1 MQKEQDKNLREFLRY
16 AKLDHGLDIQSIAR
30 VADIQMN
37 AQRRS
42 AAMNITSITGDM
54 SELESPIAGT
64 PVIIEEKLPKNV
76 AAMDV
81 FSRLMMERII
91 FLGEPIYDHMANVIV
106 AQMLYM
112 SHQDT
117 NRDIEM
123 YINSPGGSVSAG
135 LSIYDTMHYIECDVA
150 TMCTGLAAS
159 MAFVLAVS
167 GTKGKRV
174 SLPNARFMQHQPL
187 GGASGQASDIEI
199 TAREIQKVK
208 DKLYKI
214 ISSKTGQ
221 TYDTILKDADRD
233 HWMSPFEARDY
244 GCIDDVIEIDDGV
257 DYSADGMG
265 AK

>member
-1 MQKEQDKNLREFLRY
+1 MQESEKNLREFLRY
-16 AKLDHGLDIQSIAR
+16 AKLDHGIDVESVAR

-37 AQRRS
+37 ATRGN
-42 AAMNITSITGDM
+42 AYAINSISGDM
-54 SELESPIAGT
+54 PETETPFAGT
-64 PVIIEEKLPKNV
+64 PVIIEEQLPKNV

-91 FLGEPIYDHMANVIV
+91 FLGEPIYDHMANIIV

-112 SHQDT
+112 NHQDES
-117 NRDIEM
+117 RDIEM

-135 LSIYDTMHYIECDVA
+135 LSIYDTMHYISCDVA
-150 TMCTGLAAS
+150 TNCTGLAAS

-199 TAREIQKVK
+199 TAREISKIK
-208 DKLYKI
+208 TKLYQI
-214 ISSKTGQ
+214 IASKTGQ
-221 TYDTILKDADRD
+221 SFETIYKDADRD
-233 HWMSPFEARDY
+233 HWMSAKEAKEY
-244 GCIDDVIEIDDGV
+244 GCIDDVIDINDGV
-257 DYSADGMG
+257 DYTQGGVEA
-265 AK
+265 

>member
-1 MQKEQDKNLREFLRY
+1 MQEEQKNFQDFLRY
-16 AKLDHGLDIQSIAR
+16 AKLDHKIDVTSIAK

-37 AQRRS
+37 AYGRNGNPYS
-42 AAMNITSITGDM
+42 LNSIYGSMPLVET
-54 SELESPIAGT
+54 PVATT

-91 FLGEPIYDHMANVIV
+91 FLGEPIYDHMANIIV

-112 SHQDT
+112 SHSDK
-117 NRDIEM
+117 NREIYM
-123 YINSPGGSVSAG
+123 YINSPGGSVTAG
-135 LSIYDTMHYIECDVA
+135 LSIYDTMHYIDCDVA

-159 MAFVLAVS
+159 MAFVLAIS
-167 GTKGKRV
+167 GTEGKRL

-187 GGASGQASDIEI
+187 GGAQGQASDIEI

-214 ISSKTGQ
+214 IASKTGQ
-221 TYDTILKDADRD
+221 SYDTIVKDADRD
-233 HWMSPFEARDY
+233 HWMSPQEALAY
-244 GCIDDVIEIDDGV
+244 GCIDSVIAINDGV
-257 DYSADGMG
+257 NYGE
-265 AK
+265 